1 MTIWRDWTGTNSVTG
16 KPRPG
21 ATHSWWHYCLH
32 CAKLTGPIAGPIGP
46 RGWVADSDEGVPAV
60 IADALRHQCKPERT
74 KTQPKPQSK
83 PKPASKAKRPSRYLL
98 GGYWSDAMDDAVI
111 TRPIR
116 EAAQLLGLTPKAVGH
131 RRKVLRD
138 AGKMALQSR
147 EAWTPE
153 SDALILRLSN
163 AEAARL
169 TGRSQKAIRMR
180 RYKLHKAE
188 RADAS

>member
-21 ATHSWWHYCLH
+21 ATHSWWHYCER
-32 CAKLTGPIAGPIGP
+32 CTKLTGPIAGPVGP
-46 RGWVADSDEGVPAV
+46 RGWVADSDEGVPDV
-60 IADALRHQCKPERT
+60 IADALRHQCKPASA
-74 KTQPKPQSK
+74 PK

-98 GGYWSDAMDDAVI
+98 GGHWTGAMDDAVI

-116 EAAQLLGLTPKAVGH
+116 EAAQLLGLTPKAVEH

-188 RADAS
+188 RADAA

>member
-1 MTIWRDWTGTNSVTG
+1 MTIWRDWTAVNSVTG

-21 ATHSWWHYCLH
+21 ATHSWWHYCH
-32 CAKLTGPIAGPIGP
+32 DCHTLTGPVGGPVGP
-46 RGWVADSDEGVPAV
+46 RGWVADSDEGVPDV
-60 IADALRHQCKPERT
+60 VADALRHQCKPASV
-74 KTQPKPQSK
+74 PKPK
-83 PKPASKAKRPSRYLL
+83 PKPTPKPASKAKRPSRYLL
-98 GGYWSDAMDDAVI
+98 GGHWTDAMDDAVI

-116 EAAQLLGLTPKAVGH
+116 EAAQLLGLTPKAVEH

-188 RADAS
+188 RADAA